1 MNGYS
6 KLAAS
11 IVTSSIWTEADTT
24 RIVWITMIAMSDHH
38 GEVSASIPGLARVAG
53 VSIPACE
60 AALATFLAPDAY
72 SRTKDD
78 EGRRIQVIDGGWWII
93 NHGKYRELASGEER
107 ASSNAK
113 RQKRHRDKQ
122 NRNVVTPTV
131 TDRNAT
137 VTDRNAGVTP
147 VCHTDTNTNTDTNT
161 DTNTN
166 TDTKKEKGKV
176 ASLPTVDAF
185 ELYPNLNTSEF
196 KAAWQM
202 WIDNRKQMKKGLTI
216 HARDLQLAK
225 LAKFGHERAIQ
236 SIKLSIENS
245 WTGLFEPKPEPK
257 PEFRRSGGQSTSCIA
272 PNAGNSG
279 RCF

>member
-24 RIVWITMIAMSDHH
+24 RIVWITMIAIANQH
-38 GEVSASIPGLARVAG
+38 GEVNASIPGLARVSG

-78 EGRRIQVIDGGWWII
+78 EGRRIQVIEGGWWMI
-93 NHGKYRELASGEER
+93 NHGKYRELAGGDDR
-107 ASSNAK
+107 ANSNAI
-113 RQKRHRDKQ
+113 RQKRYRDRK
-122 NRNVVTPTV
+122 NRNNVTPNV
-131 TDRNAT
+131 TPPPLLGVTRNALTT
-137 VTDRNAGVTP
+137 VICQAEAEAEAEAEAKRE
-147 VCHTDTNTNTDTNT
+147 
-161 DTNTN
+161 
-166 TDTKKEKGKV
+166 TKKV
-176 ASLPTVDAF
+176 ASLPSVDAF
-185 ELYPNLNTSEF
+185 ELYPNLNTPEF

-202 WIDNRKQMKKGLTI
+202 WIENRKQRKKGLTI

-225 LAKFGHERAIQ
+225 LSKFGHELAIQ